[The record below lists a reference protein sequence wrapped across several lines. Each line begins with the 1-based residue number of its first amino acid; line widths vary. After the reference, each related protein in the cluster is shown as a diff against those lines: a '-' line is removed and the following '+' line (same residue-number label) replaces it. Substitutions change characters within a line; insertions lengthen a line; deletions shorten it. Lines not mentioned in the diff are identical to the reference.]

1 MATRIKV
8 KNAEEFEQMIKDKN
22 LNISK
27 GIVDGILQNLV
38 GKKKHIHV
46 LEIYLKD
53 EDSIV
58 DITCHRED
66 FIETLEQNLETF
78 IYHEEYE
85 ACSGIKKAIDY
96 LKK

>member
-1 MATRIKV
+1 MAATIKV

-22 LNISK
+22 LDISK
-27 GIVDGILQNLV
+27 GIVDGILKNLV
-38 GKKKHIHV
+38 GKKKNVHV

-53 EDSIV
+53 EGSIV
-58 DITCHRED
+58 DITCHRND

>member
-1 MATRIKV
+1 MAATIKV

-22 LNISK
+22 LDISK
-27 GIVDGILQNLV
+27 GIVDGILKNLV
-38 GKKKHIHV
+38 GKKKNVHV

-53 EDSIV
+53 EGSIV
-58 DITCHRED
+58 DITCHRND

-85 ACSGIKKAIDY
+85 ACSGIKKAII
-96 LKK
+96 

>member
-1 MATRIKV
+1 MATRIEV

-27 GIVDGILQNLV
+27 GIVNGILENLV